1 MSTAVAAALSD
12 RPPPLAARKGYA
24 LFGTTATNLFFLRE
38 DCFAALG
45 VRPQA
50 LGELLPQSP
59 CYAFL
64 NHAGEIVFS
73 DEALA
78 RRLRGIS
85 YAQPLKTLARR
96 LSGVP
101 TFYALGQTHAQ
112 GNVVLKFLRWLA
124 AMLAPI
130 RAKP

>member
-1 MSTAVAAALSD
+1 
-12 RPPPLAARKGYA
+12 
-24 LFGTTATNLFFLRE
+24 
-38 DCFAALG
+38 
-45 VRPQA
+45 
-50 LGELLPQSP
+50 
-59 CYAFL
+59 
-64 NHAGEIVFS
+64 
-73 DEALA
+73 LA

-112 GNVVLKFLRWLA
+112 GNVMLKFLRWLA